1 MYIIGI
7 VRILSKQISQSK
19 RNRYRKEII
28 VNKETKLAKLQ
39 KTSKVFAVIARII
52 EIVNYVGAAIC
63 AAAIPVL
70 FVDQDKLKYFI
81 SGQESDQFF
90 QMLSENMEFKS
101 AMAIFLVL
109 LIVLTLASAYLFR
122 KIGTLFRN
130 INKNYSPFIP
140 DNVKLIKIISVFVA
154 VIVLLGAGIV
164 PAILIGLMLWAVA
177 LLFDYGC
184 ELQNESD
191 EII

>member
-1 MYIIGI
+1 
-7 VRILSKQISQSK
+7 
-19 RNRYRKEII
+19 
-28 VNKETKLAKLQ
+28 VNKETKLVNLQ
-39 KTSKVFAVIARII
+39 KASKVFAVISRVI

-70 FVDQDKLKYFI
+70 FIDQDKLKYFV
-81 SGQESDQFF
+81 SGQESDQLF
-90 QMLSENMEFKS
+90 QVLSKNMEFNS
-101 AMAIFLVL
+101 AMTIFLVF

-130 INKNYSPFIP
+130 INKDYSPFIP
-140 DNVKLIKIISVFVA
+140 ENVKLIKIIAVFVA
-154 VIVLLGAGIV
+154 VIVLLETGIV
-164 PAILIGLMLWAVA
+164 PAIMIGLMLWAVA

>member
-1 MYIIGI
+1 MD
-7 VRILSKQISQSK
+7 
-19 RNRYRKEII
+19 
-28 VNKETKLAKLQ
+28 KETKLANLQ
-39 KTSKVFAVIARII
+39 KTSKVFAVIARVI

-70 FVDQDKLKYFI
+70 FIAQDKLQYFV
-81 SGQESDQFF
+81 SGQESDQLF
-90 QMLSENMEFKS
+90 QMLSKNMEYKS
-101 AMAIFLVL
+101 AMVIFLIF
-109 LIVLTLASAYLFR
+109 LIALTLVSAYLFR

-130 INKNYSPFIP
+130 INKDYSPFIP
-140 DNVKLIKIISVFVA
+140 ENVKLIKIIAVFVA
-154 VIVLLGAGIV
+154 VIVLLETGII

-191 EII
+191 EIL

>member
-1 MYIIGI
+1 M
-7 VRILSKQISQSK
+7 
-19 RNRYRKEII
+19 
-28 VNKETKLAKLQ
+28 NKETKLVKLQ
-39 KTSKVFAVIARII
+39 KTSKVFAVISRVI

-70 FVDQDKLKYFI
+70 FVDKDKIKYFI
-81 SGQESDQFF
+81 SGQEGDQFF
-90 QMLSENMEFKS
+90 QMLSNNMEFKG
-101 AMAIFLVL
+101 AMTIFLVF

-130 INKNYSPFIP
+130 INKDYSPFIP
-140 DNVKLIKIISVFVA
+140 ENVKLIKIIAVFVA
-154 VIVLLGAGIV
+154 VIVLLETGIV
-164 PAILIGLMLWAVA
+164 PAIMIGLMLWAVA

>member
-1 MYIIGI
+1 MYNEHCKDPTKTYFTNQD
-7 VRILSKQISQSK
+7 S
-19 RNRYRKEII
+19 RNGKGFI

-39 KTSKVFAVIARII
+39 KTSKVFAVIARVI

-63 AAAIPVL
+63 AAGIPVL
-70 FVDQDKLKYFI
+70 FIAPDKLKYFV
-81 SGQESDQFF
+81 SGQESDQLF
-90 QMLSENMEFKS
+90 QMLSSNMEFRG

-109 LIVLTLASAYLFR
+109 LIVITLACAYLFR

-130 INKNYSPFIP
+130 INRDYSPFVP
-140 DNVKLIKIISVFVA
+140 DNVKLIKFIAVFVA
-154 VIVLLGAGIV
+154 VIMLIEVGLI

-184 ELQNESD
+184 ELQTESD

>member
-1 MYIIGI
+1 M
-7 VRILSKQISQSK
+7 
-19 RNRYRKEII
+19 NKEI
-28 VNKETKLAKLQ
+28 KLAKLQ
-39 KTSKVFAVIARII
+39 KTSKVFAVIARVT

-70 FVDQDKLKYFI
+70 FAAPDKLKYFI
-81 SGQESDQFF
+81 SGQDSDQFF
-90 QMLSENMEFKS
+90 QMLSNNMEFKS
-101 AMAIFLVL
+101 AMVVFLIM

-130 INKNYSPFIP
+130 INKDYSPFIP
-140 DNVKLIKIISVFVA
+140 DNVKLIKIIAVFVA
-154 VIVLLGAGIV
+154 VIVLLEAGIV

>member
-1 MYIIGI
+1 MHCKDPEQTYFAD
-7 VRILSKQISQSK
+7 QSS
-19 RNRYRKEII
+19 RNRKGFN

-39 KTSKVFAVIARII
+39 KTSKVFAVIARVI

-70 FVDQDKLKYFI
+70 FIAPDKLQYFI
-81 SGQESDQFF
+81 GGQEDDQFF
-90 QMLSENMEFKS
+90 QVLSDNMEYKG
-101 AMAIFLVL
+101 AMVIFLVM

-130 INKNYSPFIP
+130 INKDYSPFIP
-140 DNVKLIKIISVFVA
+140 ENVKLIKIIAVFVA
-154 VIVLLGAGIV
+154 VIMLIEAGII

-191 EII
+191 EIL

>member
-1 MYIIGI
+1 M
-7 VRILSKQISQSK
+7 
-19 RNRYRKEII
+19 
-28 VNKETKLAKLQ
+28 NKETNLVKLQ
-39 KTSKVFAVIARII
+39 KTSKVFAVIARVI

-70 FVDQDKLKYFI
+70 FIAPDKLQYFI
-81 SGQESDQFF
+81 GGQEDDQFF
-90 QMLSENMEFKS
+90 QVLSENMEYTA
-101 AMAIFLVL
+101 AMVIFLVMSL
-109 LIVLTLASAYLFR
+109 VLTLASAYLFR

-130 INKNYSPFIP
+130 INKDYSPFIP
-140 DNVKLIKIISVFVA
+140 ENVKLIKIIAVFVA
-154 VIVLLGAGIV
+154 VIMLIEAGVI

-191 EII
+191 EIL

>member
-1 MYIIGI
+1 MHIICI
-7 VRILSKQISQSK
+7 VRQS
-19 RNRYRKEII
+19 RNGKEFI

-70 FVDQDKLKYFI
+70 FIAPDKLKYFI
-81 SGQESDQFF
+81 SGQDSDQFF
-90 QMLSENMEFKS
+90 QMLSNNMEFKS
-101 AMAIFLVL
+101 AMVVFLIM

-130 INKNYSPFIP
+130 INKDYSPFIP
-140 DNVKLIKIISVFVA
+140 DNVKLIKIIAVFVA
-154 VIVLLGAGIV
+154 VIVLLEAGIV

>member
-1 MYIIGI
+1 MHCKDPEQTYFAD
-7 VRILSKQISQSK
+7 QSS
-19 RNRYRKEII
+19 RNRKGFN

-39 KTSKVFAVIARII
+39 KTSKVFAVIARVI
-52 EIVNYVGAAIC
+52 EIVNYVSAAIC
-63 AAAIPVL
+63 TAAIPVL
-70 FVDQDKLKYFI
+70 LVAPDKLKYFI

-90 QMLSENMEFKS
+90 QMLSQNMEFKS
-101 AMAIFLVL
+101 AMAIFLVF
-109 LIVLTLASAYLFR
+109 LIALTLASAYLFR

-130 INKNYSPFIP
+130 INKDYSPFIP
-140 DNVKLIKIISVFVA
+140 DNVRLIKIIAVFIA
-154 VIVLLGAGIV
+154 VIVLVEAGVI